1 MAHQPKRMIVIG
13 CGGIGSWLSHALA
26 KALNFQAPNSMLILI
41 DGDTFEPKNA
51 ERQTFTHP
59 GNKAHVLAH
68 DIQPSHPA
76 VFVLPRA
83 AWIVPQEAANETEE
97 NTDEDAIIVEK
108 ISAEDLLEDGDIIYL
123 CVDNYA
129 ARKLVVDAAKN
140 LPNVDVFSGGNGGV
154 DTGDA
159 LEGSIYHYRRRDGQD
174 VTLSPDFF
182 HDEIANPTDRN
193 PGELSCQERAELDG
207 GSQLLAVNMAVAA
220 YMAAKTSQVIF
231 GTEEE
236 STFSLERAEVY
247 IDLKEGLSLPYDRR
261 PEHARAAVE
270 INA

>member
-1 MAHQPKRMIVIG
+1 MAHKPKRMIVIG

-26 KALNFQAPNSMLILI
+26 KALNFQAPGSMLILV

-51 ERQTFTHP
+51 ERQAFTHP
-59 GNKAHVLAH
+59 GNKAYVLAN
-68 DIQPSHPA
+68 DIQPTHPA

-83 AWIVPQEAANETEE
+83 AWIVPADAAVENEE
-97 NTDEDAIIVEK
+97 TDEDAIVVEK
-108 ISAEDLLEDGDIIYL
+108 IAAEELLEDGDIIYL

-129 ARKLVVDAAKN
+129 ARKLVVDVAKT

-154 DTGDA
+154 ETGDA
-159 LEGSIYHYRRRDGQD
+159 LEGSIYHYRRRDGED
-174 VTLSPDFF
+174 VVLPPDHF
-182 HDEIANPTDRN
+182 HHEIAHPTDRN

-231 GTEEE
+231 GTPEDEAY
-236 STFSLERAEVY
+236 SLEKAEVY

-261 PEHARAAVE
+261 PEHVQAAV
-270 INA
+270 AVTV